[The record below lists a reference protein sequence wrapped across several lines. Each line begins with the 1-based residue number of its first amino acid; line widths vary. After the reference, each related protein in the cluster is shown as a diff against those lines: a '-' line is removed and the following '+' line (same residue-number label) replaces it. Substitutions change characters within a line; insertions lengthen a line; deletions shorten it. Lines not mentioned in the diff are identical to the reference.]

1 MRQNPYEKLKKIIA
15 GLGFAIVAVL
25 IVLLV
30 IWAGSRAS
38 DGTKKKSVAD
48 KNSENTE
55 KEASEIIIE
64 TETYY
69 DDEIDSKLKELEELF
84 KQQESEEMD
93 APQGRDVAPEA
104 DPNYDATVAVP
115 EAVPDENAQPDVTQQ

>member
-1 MRQNPYEKLKKIIA
+1 MRQNPYEKLKKIIT
-15 GLGFAIVAVL
+15 GLGIAIIAVL

-38 DGTKKKSVAD
+38 DGAKKKSVAD

-64 TETYY
+64 TENYY

-93 APQGRDVAPEA
+93 APQERDVAPEA
-104 DPNYDATVAVP
+104 DPNYNATVAVP

>member
-1 MRQNPYEKLKKIIA
+1 MRQNPYEKLKKIIT
-15 GLGFAIVAVL
+15 GLGIAIIAVL

-38 DGTKKKSVAD
+38 DGAKKKSVAV

-64 TETYY
+64 TENYY

-93 APQGRDVAPEA
+93 APQERDVAPEA

>member
-1 MRQNPYEKLKKIIA
+1 MRQNPYEKLKKIIT
-15 GLGFAIVAVL
+15 GLGIAIIAVL

-38 DGTKKKSVAD
+38 DGAKKKSVAD

-64 TETYY
+64 TENYY

-93 APQGRDVAPEA
+93 APQERDVAPEA

>member
-1 MRQNPYEKLKKIIA
+1 MQENEKLKKIIT
-15 GLGFAIVAVL
+15 GLGIAIIAVL

-30 IWAGSRAS
+30 IWDGSRAS
-38 DGTKKKSVAD
+38 DGAKKKSVAD

-93 APQGRDVAPEA
+93 APQERDVAPEA
-104 DPNYDATVAVP
+104 DPNYNATVAVP

>member
-38 DGTKKKSVAD
+38 DGAKKKSVAD

-64 TETYY
+64 TENYY

-93 APQGRDVAPEA
+93 APQERDVAPEA